1 LSLERV
7 EKDLVGQIKLSA
19 LEAKVFLHVT
29 TKGKM
34 DAAKIAQD
42 LAISYEE
49 ALNAAKNLVGRGGFI
64 DISPTEFE
72 AMHPRFTAV
81 NMYRKMCQKENI
93 EFKKNLIVDNI
104 GVALEDLYDQ
114 ARTRTK

>member
-1 LSLERV
+1 MSLNRV
-7 EKDLVGQIKLSA
+7 EKDLIDQIKLSP
-19 LEAKVFLHVT
+19 LEAKIFLHVT

-34 DAAKIAQD
+34 SVDKIAKD
-42 LAISYEE
+42 LGVSYDEAIDT
-49 ALNAAKNLVGRGGFI
+49 AKRLVERGGFI

-104 GVALEDLYDQ
+104 GVALEDFYDK